1 MRWPSL
7 SPGSPKATPG
17 AAARSPA
24 PRSQRRRLPAL
35 TSAGEKEERKE
46 KKKKTFRR
54 TAISFLPLRAPPR
67 RGRLTPS
74 APEAQAPHRSRRLQ
88 RRPGANAKTRERGG
102 EPAPPRVRF
111 PLGGDCDNSSG
122 DSRRPSRAR
131 IPRRTAPHRR
141 GPGARPRTAPPAGC
155 ARTPGVPISAPC
167 PGPTS
172 SATQR
177 GASRRD
183 PRGKRRSLPGRPPAF
198 AAPPP
203 STLSGGP
210 FGGRIFICKTLAFS
224 HAQNGL
230 PIGPGR

>member
-74 APEAQAPHRSRRLQ
+74 APEAQAPHRSRRPE
-88 RRPGANAKTRERGG
+88 RRPGSERG
-102 EPAPPRVRF
+102 
-111 PLGGDCDNSSG
+111 DT
-122 DSRRPSRAR
+122 RAR
-131 IPRRTAPHRR
+131 R
-141 GPGARPRTAPPAGC
+141 GTGS
-155 ARTPGVPISAPC
+155 TPGPISA
-167 PGPTS
+167 GWRLR
-172 SATQR
+172 QLNR
-177 GASRRD
+177 
-183 PRGKRRSLPGRPPAF
+183 
-198 AAPPP
+198 
-203 STLSGGP
+203 
-210 FGGRIFICKTLAFS
+210 
-224 HAQNGL
+224 
-230 PIGPGR
+230 